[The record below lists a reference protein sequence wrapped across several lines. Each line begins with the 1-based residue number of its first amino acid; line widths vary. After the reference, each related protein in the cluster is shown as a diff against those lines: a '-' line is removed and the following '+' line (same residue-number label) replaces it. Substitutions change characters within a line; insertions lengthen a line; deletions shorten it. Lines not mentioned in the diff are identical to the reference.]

1 MCKAN
6 GTKEANATK
15 ADEGATDARKKLLFI
30 VGSLRAGSFNRVLAD
45 YAAHVVGDRAQVD
58 YLDYSDVPFMDE
70 DIEFPAPAS
79 VERVRRQ
86 VDEADGVWIFTPEYN
101 FSYPAALKNVLDW
114 LSRPQ
119 VAGDHDA
126 AVSLTD
132 MPVAISGAGGKNAC
146 ASVRRQLVDLL
157 NYVEATVVG
166 GEGEGFVLPAAAWT
180 EGVYEAP
187 EWDKTRIAMQAEDLL
202 ATVGSLSRSR
212 SRSRFC

>member
-1 MCKAN
+1 MNMAD
-6 GTKEANATK
+6 ETK
-15 ADEGATDARKKLLFI
+15 ASESAAGESKKLLFI
-30 VGSLRAGSFNRVLAD
+30 VGSLRRASFNRVLAD
-45 YAAHVVGDRAQVD
+45 YAAQVVGDRAWIE

-86 VDEADGVWIFTPEYN
+86 VEEADGIWIFTPEYN

-126 AVSLTD
+126 AVPLTD
-132 MPVAISGAGGKNAC
+132 MPVALSGAGGKNAC
-146 ASVRRQLVDLL
+146 ANVRRQLVDLL
-157 NYVEATVVG
+157 NYVEAAVVG
-166 GEGEGFVLPAAAWT
+166 GEGEGFVLPRAAWSD
-180 EGVYEAP
+180 GVYDIP

-202 ATVGSLSRSR
+202 GATAR
-212 SRSRFC
+212 

>member
-1 MCKAN
+1 MNMAD
-6 GTKEANATK
+6 ETK
-15 ADEGATDARKKLLFI
+15 ASESAAGESKKLLFI
-30 VGSLRAGSFNRVLAD
+30 VGSLRRASFNRVLAD
-45 YAAHVVGDRAQVD
+45 YAAQVVGDCAWIE

-86 VDEADGVWIFTPEYN
+86 VEEADGIWIFTPEYN

-126 AVSLTD
+126 AVPLTD
-132 MPVAISGAGGKNAC
+132 MPVALSGAGGKNAC
-146 ASVRRQLVDLL
+146 ANVRRQLVDLL
-157 NYVEATVVG
+157 NYVEAAVVG
-166 GEGEGFVLPAAAWT
+166 GEGEGFVLPRAAWSD
-180 EGVYEAP
+180 GVYDIP

-202 ATVGSLSRSR
+202 GATAR
-212 SRSRFC
+212 

>member
-1 MCKAN
+1 MRKAN

-86 VDEADGVWIFTPEYN
+86 MDEADGVWIFTPEYN
-101 FSYPAALKNVLDW
+101 FSFPAALKNVLDW

-126 AVSLTD
+126 AVPLTD

-146 ASVRRQLVDLL
+146 ANVRRQLLDLL

-180 EGVYEAP
+180 EGVYDIP

-202 ATVGSLSRSR
+202 AATKR
-212 SRSRFC
+212 

>member
-1 MCKAN
+1 MNMAD
-6 GTKEANATK
+6 ETK
-15 ADEGATDARKKLLFI
+15 ASESAAGESKKLLFI
-30 VGSLRAGSFNRVLAD
+30 VGSLRRASFNRVLAD
-45 YAAHVVGDRAQVD
+45 YAAQVVGDRAWIE

-86 VDEADGVWIFTPEYN
+86 VEEADGIWIFTPEYN

-126 AVSLTD
+126 AVPLTD
-132 MPVAISGAGGKNAC
+132 MPVALSGAGGKNAC
-146 ASVRRQLVDLL
+146 ANVRRQLVDLL
-157 NYVEATVVG
+157 NYVEAAVVG
-166 GEGEGFVLPAAAWT
+166 GEGEGFVLPRVAWSD
-180 EGVYEAP
+180 GVYDIP

-202 ATVGSLSRSR
+202 GATAR
-212 SRSRFC
+212 